1 MSRLGLFCHRRVGLL
16 ALATTALLFAG
27 THTAQASLSY
37 FIDQIG
43 TGSTALSV
51 TSQGQSFN
59 MELYGMIQDSGGGT
73 AANDSMQETSIGIA
87 ESGSLVTAMGGQ
99 FTGSGPKATTFTY
112 LGSLQGEG
120 SALGWGSA
128 SSGTIGIGGSV
139 TGSPST
145 SNNNTLFWQLTATQT
160 GTPVTVNGQN
170 YTEVPIGSFTLTFTG
185 ALPSSTSTSSLTIMK
200 QNASSGNSNIWYE
213 AGSAKSAQG
222 SSSNILG
229 LVTPVTFTY
238 TNNIS
243 GSTVDS
249 VQTLAAATV
258 GASPINATGSTTI
271 GSVLGVTSTAVSPN
285 SPDSISSSASAT
297 SLYGATLGG
306 SPFNAGTIAA
316 GGTAAVSFTYTPK
329 STFFGTDT
337 VTVNGSG
344 KNITSS
350 DPASSGPVT
359 ASVSV
364 IGVGPVASVPALSA
378 SNYGATLTSSTGGI
392 AGLTTMS
399 SGDNTILS
407 TTATILAGAS
417 TTTGLTEAWRARTSA
432 EAAHTVGL
440 NNAPLVSDAV
450 NLNGTGTGT
459 GNAYVLQMSFDPS
472 QFGNATTEA
481 AAIANGQ
488 VYVAVQSPAN
498 AALGLWGGNAAN
510 LGDQGSAKQTGV
522 NGPFSSISASSSLAN
537 LLGSWGVNTL
547 NNTAWAV
554 IDYSGGDQFAVVP
567 EPGTLAL
574 LAAGVAALGLAYR
587 RRKIAKA

>member
-1 MSRLGLFCHRRVGLL
+1 MGLGFQRHDWHWRKR
-16 ALATTALLFAG
+16 
-27 THTAQASLSY
+27 H
-37 FIDQIG
+37 
-43 TGSTALSV
+43 
-51 TSQGQSFN
+51 
-59 MELYGMIQDSGGGT
+59 
-73 AANDSMQETSIGIA
+73 
-87 ESGSLVTAMGGQ
+87 
-99 FTGSGPKATTFTY
+99 
-112 LGSLQGEG
+112 
-120 SALGWGSA
+120 
-128 SSGTIGIGGSV
+128 
-139 TGSPST
+139 GSPST

-316 GGTAAVSFTYTPK
+316 GGHGRCQFHLYSQVDLLRDLHGHGQREREEHHIQRPT
-329 STFFGTDT
+329 
-337 VTVNGSG
+337 
-344 KNITSS
+344 
-350 DPASSGPVT
+350 SSGPVT

-364 IGVGPVASVPALSA
+364 IGVGPIASVPALSA

-417 TTTGLTEAWRARTSA
+417 TTTG
-432 EAAHTVGL
+432 
-440 NNAPLVSDAV
+440 
-450 NLNGTGTGT
+450 
-459 GNAYVLQMSFDPS
+459 
-472 QFGNATTEA
+472 
-481 AAIANGQ
+481 
-488 VYVAVQSPAN
+488 
-498 AALGLWGGNAAN
+498 
-510 LGDQGSAKQTGV
+510 
-522 NGPFSSISASSSLAN
+522 
-537 LLGSWGVNTL
+537 
-547 NNTAWAV
+547 
-554 IDYSGGDQFAVVP
+554 
-567 EPGTLAL
+567 
-574 LAAGVAALGLAYR
+574 
-587 RRKIAKA
+587 